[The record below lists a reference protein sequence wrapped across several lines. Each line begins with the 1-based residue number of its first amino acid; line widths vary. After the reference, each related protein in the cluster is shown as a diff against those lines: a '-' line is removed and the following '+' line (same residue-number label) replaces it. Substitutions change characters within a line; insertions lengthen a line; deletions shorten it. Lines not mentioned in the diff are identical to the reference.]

1 MRQKLYINKVVYINW
16 QKKVKVVKVNKN
28 KSKSK
33 FTESE
38 QEKLVNNPEAKSAT
52 IALMNPEEDYEGHM
66 PCIISL
72 DFKIRNEQ
80 LDITGFFR
88 SQDIGKKI
96 YADILAL
103 NAILTEVSEKIKV
116 KSGDVKI
123 FISSAHIYEQD
134 YNKFND

>member
-1 MRQKLYINKVVYINW
+1 
-16 QKKVKVVKVNKN
+16 
-28 KSKSK
+28 
-33 FTESE
+33 
-38 QEKLVNNPEAKSAT
+38 
-52 IALMNPEEDYEGHM
+52 MNPEEDYEGHM